1 MNNND
6 IYIRIQKILNLNNT
20 MMLEIFSFTS
30 LKVDKDQ
37 IINWLKTSNEQ
48 GYEKL
53 GDHQLTPFLN
63 GLIDYKRGK
72 KEDSGP
78 REEKRLNNN
87 IIFTKLKIALNLK
100 SDDILEIMSLANYPL
115 RKLELS
121 ALFRKPGN
129 KHFRECRDE
138 VLEGFFNGLE
148 IKYCRLL

>member
-1 MNNND
+1 MNNNV

-20 MMLEIFSFTS
+20 MMLEIFSFTR

-37 IINWLKTSNEQ
+37 IINWLKTSDEQ
-48 GYEKL
+48 GYEKM

-78 REEKRLNNN
+78 SEEKRLNNN

-129 KHFRECRDE
+129 KHFRECRNS
-138 VLEGFFNGLE
+138 VLEGFFKGLE
-148 IKYCRLL
+148 IKYCS